1 MDSQTTK
8 YLTKPYKINISN
20 IQQTQTQYPLKT
32 IIDKLF
38 FIKNNWLYKIYCK
51 VDTPSP
57 IPKL

>member
-38 FIKNNWLYKIYCK
+38 FYKK
-51 VDTPSP
+51 QLT
-57 IPKL
+57 L